1 MPLLGRDPGFGTVA
15 LPIDA
20 RLRTPIDLDLRVVLT
35 WDTDL
40 TDMDLWVVEPSGE
53 KCYYSHALTT
63 IGGTI
68 TRDFTQGYGPEEY
81 AVRRAL
87 AGAYEVQANYYGSR
101 AQSLTGPTTVQAT
114 VITDFGRPGEKR
126 QSLTLR
132 LTETKEIVDVGEVR
146 VGLAPTKISR

>member
-1 MPLLGRDPGFGTVA
+1 
-15 LPIDA
+15 
-20 RLRTPIDLDLRVVLT
+20 
-35 WDTDL
+35 
-40 TDMDLWVVEPSGE
+40 
-53 KCYYSHALTT
+53 
-63 IGGTI
+63 
-68 TRDFTQGYGPEEY
+68 
-81 AVRRAL
+81 
-87 AGAYEVQANYYGSR
+87 VQANYYGSR